1 MRGDKP
7 SDRRSTRARS
17 TRRIQSDAGDQL
29 PSLATLWAKRDTL
42 RLAVLECTTPFCAER
57 MITGSA
63 SCSAASALPRSP
75 LAIASSTLRTKVRI
89 SERRL
94 WLISVRRAIL
104 RVALRAEGVLG
115 MAVLVLRAAGWP
127 APRRA
132 ARYRK
137 TRAAA
142 RGSPPARR
150 L

>member
-1 MRGDKP
+1 TSGEIP
-7 SDRRSTRARS
+7 GDRRSTRAH
-17 TRRIQSDAGDQL
+17 TTVIFQSDAEDQL
-29 PSLATLWAKRDTL
+29 PSLATLWARRDTL
-42 RLAVLECTTPFCAER
+42 RLAVLECNTPFCAER

-63 SCSAASALPRSP
+63 SCRAASALPRSP

-94 WLISVRRAIL
+94 WLISVRRTIL
-104 RVALRAEGVLG
+104 RAALRAEGVLG

-127 APRRA
+127 APRCA